1 MVSLKQNKKKLQFLY
16 LVTLDV
22 YTQDFL
28 FQTNEKFEIH
38 VNLQNISDASN
49 LSLKP

>member
-1 MVSLKQNKKKLQFLY
+1 MQNKKKLQFLY
-16 LVTLDV
+16 CVTPGV

-28 FQTNEKFEIH
+28 SQANEKFEIH
-38 VNLQNISDASN
+38 VNLHNIADASN